1 MAITRLGGANAIS
14 GTIPTSVAPG
24 QGKVLQVVQAV
35 KTDAFTT
42 SSTSYVDITGMSSS
56 ITPSS
61 SSNKILISIDIGG
74 HDTNIS
80 SGLKYQIVRD
90 STPVGIGTISGNT
103 ACSTGG
109 TINNQRGEGMH
120 MVYMDSPSSTSSIT
134 YKVQG
139 FADGSNTLYVNF
151 RNGATNVSSISTI
164 TLMEIAG

>member
-1 MAITRLGGANAIS
+1 MAIITLNKLALPS
-14 GTIPTSVAPG
+14 GSV
-24 QGKVLQVVQAV
+24 VQVVQAV

-42 SSTSYVDITGMSSS
+42 SSTGYVDITGMSSS

-61 SSNKILISIDIGG
+61 SSNKILISINIGG
-74 HDTNIS
+74 HDTNVA

-109 TINNQRGEGMH
+109 TINSSRGEGMH

-139 FADGSNTLYVNF
+139 FADGSNALYVNF

-164 TLMEIAG
+164 TLMEIQG